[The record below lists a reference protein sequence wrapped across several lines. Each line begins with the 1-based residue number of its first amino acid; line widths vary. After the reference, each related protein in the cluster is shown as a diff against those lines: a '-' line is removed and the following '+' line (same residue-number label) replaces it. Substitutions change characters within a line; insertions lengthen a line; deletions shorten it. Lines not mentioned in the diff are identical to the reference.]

1 MYGKILVPIDL
12 SHVDTGMKAIKIAR
26 KLLDDDGKIILINVV
41 EDVPT
46 YITAE
51 LPVGIFD
58 ETKDIALAE
67 LKKAA
72 KSVGLDADIEVRS
85 GRAAPAILDTA
96 EERKADLIVL
106 ASHRPG
112 LADYFL
118 GSTASRVVRHAQ
130 CPVFIDR

>member
-1 MYGKILVPIDL
+1 MYSKILVPMDL
-12 SHVDTGMKAIKIAR
+12 SQVETGMKAIKIAR
-26 KLLDDDGKIILINVV
+26 KLIDDDGKIILINVV
-41 EDVPT
+41 EDIPT
-46 YITAE
+46 YIAAE

-58 ETKDIALAE
+58 ESKNQALAE

-72 KSVGLDADIEVRS
+72 KSVGLKADIEVRS
-85 GRAAPAILDTA
+85 GRAAPAILDAA
-96 EERKADLIVL
+96 EEYGVDLIVI

-118 GSTASRVVRHAQ
+118 GSTSSRVVRHAQ